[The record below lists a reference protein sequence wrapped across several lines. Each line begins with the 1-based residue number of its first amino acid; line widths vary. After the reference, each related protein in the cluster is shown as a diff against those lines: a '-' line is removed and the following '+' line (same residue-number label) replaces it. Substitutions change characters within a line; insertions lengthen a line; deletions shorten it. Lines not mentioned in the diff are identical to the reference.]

1 MVDIKDVARFKV
13 ALYLVIYS
21 ICVFF
26 RNLSSVFA
34 TAGYETIRIWSTKR
48 FQELL
53 RIMVYNFQCAAIE
66 FSYDGSCIV
75 SAWNDGV
82 IRAFTPISGRLIY
95 AIPNAH
101 NKGRKGLIAFFIENL
116 PIFFCSF
123 FSNQVAVPWQF
134 PRLAVFWSLAVLRVK
149 FVFGKLN
156 HIGKVY

>member
-1 MVDIKDVARFKV
+1 MNFF
-13 ALYLVIYS
+13 LY
-21 ICVFF
+21 

-66 FSYDGSCIV
+66 FSYDGSSIV

-82 IRAFTPISGRLIY
+82 IRAFTPIRGRLIY

-101 NKGRKGLIAFFIENL
+101 NKGKICN
-116 PIFFCSF
+116 
-123 FSNQVAVPWQF
+123 
-134 PRLAVFWSLAVLRVK
+134 
-149 FVFGKLN
+149 
-156 HIGKVY
+156 